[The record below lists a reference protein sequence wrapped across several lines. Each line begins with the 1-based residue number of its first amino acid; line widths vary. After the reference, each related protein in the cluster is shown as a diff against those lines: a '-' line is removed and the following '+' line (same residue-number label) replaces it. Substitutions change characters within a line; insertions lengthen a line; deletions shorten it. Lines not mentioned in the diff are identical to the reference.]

1 MKFYDEQHK
10 QFYEQKLKE
19 LQQYGKTDCYYRA
32 ITYCLSI
39 SETTRTHFNEIF
51 SIKNGEINID
61 TLQAPYQ
68 TSTSLKVTRAAFSLW
83 NSCCYDSKEDREK
96 DKVSEYFGISDIFC
110 STYAPYIYEAV
121 KIRYPEYTEESDK
134 NEKGKIT

>member
-1 MKFYDEQHK
+1 MKKVKFYNEQHK
-10 QFYEQKLKE
+10 HFYEQKLKE
-19 LQQYGKTDCYYRA
+19 LKQYGKTDCYYRA

-61 TLQAPYQ
+61 CLQAPYQ

-83 NSCCYDSKEDREK
+83 NSCCYDSQEDRENG
-96 DKVSEYFGISDIFC
+96 KVSKCYDISDIFC
-110 STYAPYIYEAV
+110 SSYAPYIYEAV
-121 KIRYPEYTEESDK
+121 RIRYPEYTQE
-134 NEKGKIT
+134 NN